1 MRFEIPTM
9 NISMFEVENV
19 ITSDPSGVAPETP
32 KNSATANATS
42 IAQSIEGVNN
52 NILAFK

>member
-19 ITSDPSGVAPETP
+19 ITSDPSGVAPESP
-32 KNSATANATS
+32 KSATTKATA
-42 IAQSIEGVNN
+42 IAN
-52 NILAFK
+52 NITTVNDNILTFH

>member
-19 ITSDPSGVAPETP
+19 ITSEPSGVVPESP
-32 KNSATANATS
+32 KSATQNATK
-42 IAQSIEGVNN
+42 IAESIEGVNN